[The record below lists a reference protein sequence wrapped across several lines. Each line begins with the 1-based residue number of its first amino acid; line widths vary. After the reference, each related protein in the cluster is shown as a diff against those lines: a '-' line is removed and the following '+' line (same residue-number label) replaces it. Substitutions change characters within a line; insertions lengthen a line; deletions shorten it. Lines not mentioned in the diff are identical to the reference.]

1 MCVVDIDFYS
11 ALTLKALG
19 FPTEIITV
27 LLRSSSIANWWR
39 NSGPLAEHSVSH
51 DGRLIEKS
59 SAL

>member
-27 LLRSSSIANWWR
+27 LLRSSIANWWR
-39 NSGPLAEHSVSH
+39 NSGPLPEHSVSMME
-51 DGRLIEKS
+51 G
-59 SAL
+59 

>member
-27 LLRSSSIANWWR
+27 LLRSSIANWWR
-39 NSGPLAEHSVSH
+39 NSGPLPEHSVSH